1 MNRRFCVAPMM
12 NRTDRHERF
21 FLRSLSK
28 KAFLYTEMINV
39 NALLYGKQKN
49 ILLFN
54 HCEHP
59 IGIQLGGNDPIKLA
73 DSAVISEAY
82 GYDEVNL
89 NIGCPSTKVQNG
101 EFGAV
106 LMKNPKLVAECIK
119 AIINKVRIP
128 VSVKCR
134 IGVDDMDEDKDLNSF
149 IKEISDAGCKIFI
162 IHARKAWL
170 KGLSPKENRN
180 IPPIK
185 YRRVYRLKEEF
196 PELEII
202 VNGGLKKIE
211 DSEKHLQFVD
221 GVVGNSSS
229 GLVEVPT
236 FKIGTINVGDRQK
249 GRLKADSVIDC
260 EPSESEILKAIHKL
274 YSPDFQYKLKTVV
287 NLYDSGSASQ
297 TIVNILEQANLK
309 VILKKKF
316 YDLET
321 IL

>member
-12 NRTDRHERF
+12 DRTDRHERF
-21 FLRSLSK
+21 FIRSLSK

-39 NALLYGKQKN
+39 NALLYGNQKN

-59 IGIQLGGNDPIKLA
+59 VGIQLGGNDPIKLA

-119 AIINKVRIP
+119 AITDKVRIP

-134 IGVDDMDEDKDLNSF
+134 IGVDDMDEDKDLSSF

-185 YRRVYRLKEEF
+185 YQRVYRLKEEF

-221 GVVGNSSS
+221 GVMMGRKAYEDPFQLIKVDHQIYGLPKLHKSKKDILLEMIPYVIQQKNSGEKINLVCKHFMGLTKGAKFGKKIRSS
-229 GLVEVPT
+229 LTKLNT
-236 FKIGTINVGDRQK
+236 FK
-249 GRLKADSVIDC
+249 
-260 EPSESEILKAIHKL
+260 EPEIKL
-274 YSPDFQYKLKTVV
+274 VQ
-287 NLYDSGSASQ
+287 
-297 TIVNILEQANLK
+297 IANQLS
-309 VILKKKF
+309 
-316 YDLET
+316 
-321 IL
+321 